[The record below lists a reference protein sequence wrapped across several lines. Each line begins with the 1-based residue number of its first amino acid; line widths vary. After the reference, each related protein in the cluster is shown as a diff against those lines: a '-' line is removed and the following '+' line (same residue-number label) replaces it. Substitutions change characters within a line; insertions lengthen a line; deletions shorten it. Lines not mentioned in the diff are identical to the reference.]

1 VAAASPA
8 TVLPLW
14 KTAAL
19 ATGTTAALKLRAAKA
34 ARIRFFIG
42 ILHLWSGEMSG
53 FDEAKMGVCRGD
65 EYAAVQHPTMRY
77 LHENRQAM
85 RSI

>member
-1 VAAASPA
+1 MLVYSLYEPVCCMRVAAESPA

-14 KTAAL
+14 NVAAFASGATAAER
-19 ATGTTAALKLRAAKA
+19 LRAAKA

-53 FDEAKMGVCRGD
+53 FNGGIGGSSHAGR
-65 EYAAVQHPTMRY
+65 
-77 LHENRQAM
+77 
-85 RSI
+85 